1 MDKTPPRGLDGK
13 FVTLIHVILF
23 LFPALWFGSRHLFP
37 TWSLFLVL
45 VAVGLPL
52 GTGGPSGLALI
63 STFCPE

>member
-1 MDKTPPRGLDGK
+1 MDKTPPRGLDEK

-45 VAVGLPL
+45 WQWVYRWEQVGHQDWH
-52 GTGGPSGLALI
+52 
-63 STFCPE
+63 